1 MLKRFHRLLLM
12 FLLVFFSEVC
22 VVLLAVPQTQILEDA
37 ICDKYYHQKHPLPPA
52 GPLSRCKVEPIQK
65 ELSLIKGWQNSFD
78 MMPGFITALP
88 YATLAEKTGRRFIAA
103 LALLGFFASIL
114 WIQFIC
120 WKAHLFPLRL
130 TWASSMALFI
140 GGGGEVF
147 HSMIFTMASDAVTQE
162 RRTTVFVVLGSLSYL
177 AEITVTPIAVGLMLL
192 DPWVPLLT
200 ADAIMVALIALIA
213 LIALAFAI
221 PEQQITYQR
230 LNSDADGEG
239 VSSRV
244 ELPAFQ
250 AHAPT
255 NWVVARHIFGN
266 KTAVAVFLTLL
277 MASAQRSTND
287 LLLIYASKKFDWKI
301 AQASVLAQV
310 RGTMSLL
317 LSLLILPTAAY
328 LVMKYFFSSPLETD
342 VRLARYSTF
351 LIAVGFIVLGTAP
364 KPAFA
369 IMGVGTVALGS
380 GINGLCKSIAVSLF
394 DASTTAIVLSAV
406 AMQQTVGAI
415 IAGPLFSY
423 LYAIGLGLGRTWIGL
438 PFVVLGAL
446 FLICCVGLSLG
457 PIAQRKCAEQE
468 ER

>member
-1 MLKRFHRLLLM
+1 MCLLL
-12 FLLVFFSEVC
+12 FFSEVC

-37 ICDKYYHQKHPLPPA
+37 ICDKYYDQKHPSPPA
-52 GPLSRCKVEPIQK
+52 DLLSRCKVEPIQK

-78 MMPGFITALP
+78 MVPGFITALP
-88 YATLAEKTGRRFIAA
+88 YATLAQKTGRGFIAA

-147 HSMIFTMASDAVTQE
+147 HSMVYTMASDIVTEE

-177 AEITVTPIAVGLMLL
+177 AEITVTPVAVGLMHL

-200 ADAIMVALIALIA
+200 ADAIMVALIAL
-213 LIALAFAI
+213 AFAI
-221 PEQQITYQR
+221 SEPQQAYQR
-230 LNSDADGEG
+230 LNSDADGQD
-239 VSSRV
+239 VSPCV
-244 ELPAFQ
+244 P
-250 AHAPT
+250 AHAPSG
-255 NWVVARHIFGN
+255 WGVVRLVFGN

-277 MASAQRSTND
+277 MTSGQRSIND
-287 LLLIYASKKFDWKI
+287 LLLIYVSKKFDWTI
-301 AQASVLAQV
+301 AQASFLAQL

-317 LSLLILPTAAY
+317 LSLLILPATAH
-328 LVMKYFFSSPLETD
+328 LVMKYFLPSPLETD
-342 VRLARYSTF
+342 VRLSRCSTL
-351 LIAVGFIVLGTAP
+351 LIAVGLVVLGTAP
-364 KPAFA
+364 EPAFA
-369 IMGVGTVALGS
+369 IMGVGIAALGS
-380 GINGLCKSIAVSLF
+380 GTSGLCKSIAVSLF
-394 DASTTAIVLSAV
+394 DASVTAIVLSAV

-415 IAGPLFSY
+415 IAGPLFSS

-446 FLICCVGLSLG
+446 FLMCCVGLFLG
-457 PIAQRKCAEQE
+457 PIAERRKFQN
-468 ER
+468 